1 MPSIAISLSVCLF
14 VGLSVCRSRVLKTP
28 LQINFTKI
36 SVHIISMA
44 VARSSSADNAI
55 RYVLPVLWMTS
66 CFHIMG
72 PNRPESKTTRMF
84 LLVRQ
89 VAVPATKS
97 AVSDCTLFAFCCFPD
112 IFLSVFRSVDETFQ
126 CTSLD
131 ILVVVTMF
139 AVQSVRWT
147 RSRDLDCNG
156 RLAVGRPHNE

>member
-1 MPSIAISLSVCLF
+1 MPIGFTSFPVGMPSIAISLSVCLF

-97 AVSDCTLFAFCCFPD
+97 AVSDCTLFAFCCFSRY
-112 IFLSVFRSVDETFQ
+112 FSVCVSF
-126 CTSLD
+126 
-131 ILVVVTMF
+131 
-139 AVQSVRWT
+139 
-147 RSRDLDCNG
+147 G
-156 RLAVGRPHNE
+156 R